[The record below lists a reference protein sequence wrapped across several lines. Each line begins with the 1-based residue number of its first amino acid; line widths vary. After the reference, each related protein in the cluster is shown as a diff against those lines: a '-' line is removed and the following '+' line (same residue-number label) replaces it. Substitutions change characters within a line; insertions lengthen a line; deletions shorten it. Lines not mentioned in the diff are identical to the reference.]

1 MWMSNVRKKGYKI
14 SLSMHDELLIILP
27 DNEEA
32 KAKLEADLIQSME
45 EVNDSLQLVARISI
59 DTQFG
64 KCYSDTH

>member
-1 MWMSNVRKKGYKI
+1 
-14 SLSMHDELLIILP
+14 MHDELLIILP

-59 DTQFG
+59 DTKFG